1 MKNYAIID
9 IGSNTIRLCIYEV
22 IGNDFKLID
31 KKRSVAGLASDV
43 ENGNLKSD
51 GIKRLIAVLNDFK
64 TKIFSHQVTQIFAF
78 ATASLRLVKNRETV
92 LKKVLFV
99 TSIRVKILSGKEEA
113 EYSFLGATLCLNVY
127 EGILVDI
134 GGASTELVYFKNNQI
149 VKSYSFPIGSLNSYE
164 KYVSRIIPTKME
176 QQKIKGAVLEFLD
189 GIDVPDS
196 AYQKKIYGVGGSVRN
211 TFKIYNRLC
220 NNETNE
226 MSYEKFKDILKLFKA
241 EKKEYLTAILQTA
254 PHRIHTIIP
263 GMIILKT
270 IARYFECTNICKSN
284 FGIREG
290 YLMKQI
296 KGN

>member
-1 MKNYAIID
+1 M
-9 IGSNTIRLCIYEV
+9 
-22 IGNDFKLID
+22 
-31 KKRSVAGLASDV
+31 
-43 ENGNLKSD
+43 
-51 GIKRLIAVLNDFK
+51 
-64 TKIFSHQVTQIFAF
+64 
-78 ATASLRLVKNRETV
+78 
-92 LKKVLFV
+92 
-99 TSIRVKILSGKEEA
+99 
-113 EYSFLGATLCLNVY
+113 
-127 EGILVDI
+127 
-134 GGASTELVYFKNNQI
+134 
-149 VKSYSFPIGSLNSYE
+149 
-164 KYVSRIIPTKME
+164 
-176 QQKIKGAVLEFLD
+176 
-189 GIDVPDS
+189 
-196 AYQKKIYGVGGSVRN
+196 
-211 TFKIYNRLC
+211 C